1 VLEGLLHRLLR
12 GLVQPFESIDAF
24 IEAGGWVIPWIFV
37 AGLIMWTLIVERWWY
52 FSMVFG
58 RERSAMVQAWAA
70 RSDHKSWYARSIRR
84 MMISRA
90 NARMTGS
97 LPLIRVIVPIC
108 PLLGLLGTVTGML
121 EVFDGMAAQGFA
133 DARTMSDGVSH
144 AMIAT
149 LAGLAVSLSGI
160 FFVGRFDSRSRVE
173 TELLADA
180 LKY

>member
-1 VLEGLLHRLLR
+1 MLERLLYGLLA
-12 GLVQPFESIDAF
+12 PFESIDAF
-24 IEAGGWVIPWIFV
+24 IEAGGWVLPWIFL

-52 FSMVFG
+52 FRFG
-58 RERSAMVQAWAA
+58 LPRDRQTLVQAWTA
-70 RSDHKSWYARSIRR
+70 RPEHQSWYARQIRR
-84 MMISRA
+84 MMISQA
-90 NARMTGS
+90 SGRMTS
-97 LPLIRVIVPIC
+97 TLPLIRVIVPLC

-121 EVFDGMAAQGFA
+121 EVFDGMALKGTA

-160 FFVGRFDSRSRVE
+160 FFVSRFQSKSRVE